1 MTKDYQKRSSKEYNM
16 FRGLFQWI
24 TCNLVYGLYYKI
36 AFGLTIEGRE
46 NVPRN
51 GFCIAASNHVSA
63 IDPFL
68 IACAVNRRVAFMAK
82 IELFEKKIMRL
93 FLDLLG
99 AFAVNREKLSP
110 STIKTAHAI
119 KHTNWLLGIF
129 PQGTRERDDN
139 MDNINKGFA
148 KHFGNHNAYRTLSC
162 PGHSNKSNIGLK
174 HSSSSSPSHKGD
186 LLHIH
191 YIWVSVQ
198 SRYLF
203 QTVLFYDKD
212 HSARTPQQALP
223 LSFQPCGD
231 P

>member
-1 MTKDYQKRSSKEYNM
+1 MTKDYQKRNSKEYNM

-148 KHFGNHNAYRTLSC
+148 NFAKTLKCDILPIAITGASKDKRKLFKSKMKIKIGEPIKYTNNVEEMVALWSEKVMELIEGNKNESEKC
-162 PGHSNKSNIGLK
+162 
-174 HSSSSSPSHKGD
+174 
-186 LLHIH
+186 
-191 YIWVSVQ
+191 
-198 SRYLF
+198 
-203 QTVLFYDKD
+203 
-212 HSARTPQQALP
+212 
-223 LSFQPCGD
+223 
-231 P
+231 